1 LKALGV
7 IVAAAIAVAIIV
19 SGSPSLWQQPAAQEV
34 TLLNVSFDPTRELY
48 QDINTVFAQH
58 WLATRGQ
65 RVTIKQSH
73 GGSGKQARAVIDGLR
88 ADVVTLALGADID
101 AIVQKSGRVDAQWQS
116 ALPNNAVPFTSAVVF
131 LVRRGNPK
139 QIRDWDDLVKAGVGV
154 VTPNP
159 KTSGGARWN
168 YLAAWG
174 FAERQYGS
182 AEAART
188 FIEKLYANV
197 AVLDSGARGA
207 ATTFI
212 ERNVGDV
219 LITWESEALLALRE
233 LGRDQFEIVLPS
245 LTIEAEPP
253 VALVDD
259 VVDKRGT
266 RDVAAAYL
274 QFLYSDAAQQLAAK
288 HFYRPRDRRLLEQR
302 RAQFPQVALMH
313 VDADFG
319 GWQRVAATHFAAGG
333 VFDQLYAPTRVAR
346 Q

>member
-1 LKALGV
+1 VKALGV
-7 IVAAAIAVAIIV
+7 IIAAAIAFTIIAA
-19 SGSPSLWQQPAAQEV
+19 GSPGLWHPPRAQEI

-48 QDINTVFAQH
+48 QDINAAFAQH

-88 ADVVTLALGADID
+88 ADVVTLALSGDID
-101 AIVQKSGRVDAQWQS
+101 AIANKSDRVSRHWQS
-116 ALPNNAVPFTSAVVF
+116 ALPHNAVPFTSTVVF

-139 QIRDWDDLVKAGVGV
+139 QIRNWDDLVKPGVGV

-174 FAERQYGS
+174 FAERQTGS
-182 AEAART
+182 ADAARA

-197 AVLDSGARGA
+197 SVLDSGARGA

-233 LGRDQFEIVLPS
+233 LGRDQFEIVTPP

-253 VALVDD
+253 VALVDH

-266 RDVAAAYL
+266 REVAAAYL

-288 HFYRPRDRRLLEQR
+288 HFYRPRNPGLLEQH

-319 GWQRVAATHFAAGG
+319 GWDRAAATHFAAGG
-333 VFDQLYAPTRVAR
+333 VFDQLYAPSRVAQR
-346 Q
+346 

>member
-1 LKALGV
+1 MKALGV
-7 IVAAAIAVAIIV
+7 IIAAAIAFTIIV
-19 SGSPSLWQQPAAQEV
+19 TGSPSLRHRSATHEI

-48 QDINTVFAQH
+48 QEINTAFADH

-101 AIVQKSGRVDAQWQS
+101 AIAMKSNRVNAQWQS
-116 ALPNNAVPFTSAVVF
+116 ALPHNAVPFTSTVVF

-139 QIRDWDDLVKAGVGV
+139 QIRDWDDLVKHGISV

-174 FAERQYGS
+174 YAERQFGS
-182 AEAART
+182 AEAARN
-188 FIEKLYANV
+188 FVERLYANV
-197 AVLDSGARGA
+197 PVLDSGARGA

-233 LGRDQFEIVLPS
+233 LGRDQFEIVTPT

-253 VALVDD
+253 VALVDH
-259 VVDKRGT
+259 VADKRGT
-266 RDVAAAYL
+266 REVASAYL
-274 QFLYSDAAQQLAAK
+274 KFLYSEDAQRIAAK
-288 HFYRPRDRRLLEQR
+288 HFYRPRNAALLAQH
-302 RAQFPQVALMH
+302 RATFPQVTLMH
-313 VDADFG
+313 IDADFG
-319 GWQRVAATHFAAGG
+319 GWPRAAATHFAAGG
-333 VFDQLYAPTRVAR
+333 VFDQLYAPTRVAQR
-346 Q
+346 